1 METAIWT
8 TLRNT
13 GRERRAS
20 AARSAY
26 AGCMPAARERDCGFS
41 HVSGSTRAPAFRG
54 HGRRAGAPDRRGV
67 EANGKV
73 FEVAETGHI
82 PVLLPEVMDV
92 LGAGRGGL
100 RVLDATFGGGGHARA
115 FLERGNSVV
124 ALDCDPEAAER
135 ARDLERAFPG
145 RFSFSGMNF
154 ERLDETVE
162 GPFDAVLFDLGLSSF
177 HYDTADRGFSFRHDG
192 PLDMRL
198 DPRAGMTAAEFLET
212 ADRRDL
218 IRAVR
223 HYGEEPSWR
232 RVVAA
237 VEAARG
243 TEALRT
249 TSAFAQLVVEA
260 LPRRPGPPP
269 RIHPATR
276 VFQGIRI
283 AVNRELEVI
292 ETALPKAFAA
302 LAPGGRMAVISFHSL
317 EDRIVKRFFRRAA
330 GMPEHARDSA
340 PQQSRKVSAK
350 LLNRRPVTP
359 PESETAMNP
368 RARSAKLRALE
379 KRTD

>member
-1 METAIWT
+1 MAD
-8 TLRNT
+8 
-13 GRERRAS
+13 A
-20 AARSAY
+20 
-26 AGCMPAARERDCGFS
+26 
-41 HVSGSTRAPAFRG
+41 
-54 HGRRAGAPDRRGV
+54 
-67 EANGKV
+67 
-73 FEVAETGHI
+73 GHI
-82 PVLLPEVMDV
+82 PVLLPEVMDA

-100 RVLDATFGGGGHARA
+100 RVLDATFGGGGHTRA
-115 FLERGNSVV
+115 LLERGNSVV
-124 ALDCDPEAAER
+124 ALDCDPEAAVR
-135 ARDLERAFPG
+135 AEAVARAFTD
-145 RFSFSGMNF
+145 RFSFYGINF
-154 ERLDETVE
+154 EQLDEVAE
-162 GPFDAVLFDLGLSSF
+162 APFDAVLFDLGLSSF

-192 PLDMRL
+192 KLDMRL

-212 ADRRDL
+212 ADRHDL
-218 IRAVR
+218 ILAVR
-223 HYGEEPSWR
+223 QYGEEPSWR
-232 RVVAA
+232 RVVDA
-237 VEAARG
+237 VLRARG

-249 TSAFAQLVVEA
+249 TRAFAELVAEA

-292 ETALPKAFAA
+292 EAALPKAFAA

-340 PQQSRKVSAK
+340 PQQSRTVSAR

-359 PESETAMNP
+359 PDSETATNP

-379 KRTD
+379 KQTD